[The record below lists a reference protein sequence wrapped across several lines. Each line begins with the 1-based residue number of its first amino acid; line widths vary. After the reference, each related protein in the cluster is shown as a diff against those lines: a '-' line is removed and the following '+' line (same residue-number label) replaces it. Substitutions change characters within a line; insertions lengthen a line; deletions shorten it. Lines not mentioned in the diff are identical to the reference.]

1 MASMNERMQKAWH
14 KYDSKNDHKPTT
26 MRQAAEWAVTDGL
39 LELPEVDRYDVL
51 AEKMS
56 NAVRSETRTDR
67 LGRRY
72 RVNHAVRV
80 TKSGVQY
87 TFWGTLG
94 FTPVTHMHKSLGQRR
109 NMVID
114 DLFQLKTDT
123 DVFNDT
129 VDEKRQQFELE
140 LNFTNDIA
148 EREEIERMQNRRK
161 DVA

>member
-1 MASMNERMQKAWH
+1 MVSMTERMQKAWH
-14 KYDSKNDHKPTT
+14 KYDSDHDHKPTT
-26 MRQAAEWAVTDGL
+26 MRQVAEWAVRDGL

-51 AEKMS
+51 AEKLS

-80 TKSGVQY
+80 TRSGIQH
-87 TFWGTLG
+87 TFWGVLG

-123 DVFNDT
+123 DAFNDT
-129 VDEKRQQFELE
+129 VDEQRQQFELE